1 MAIKVAHQLN
11 TAFIKSYQIAKK
23 NNKLPS
29 YDITKIYFSC
39 NTKDIKHLLFMNL
52 CNLSAV
58 LIMLGKLRKLYLKGM
73 LDMFGITNI
82 VLLTSI

>member
-29 YDITKIYFSC
+29 YDITNIYFSC
-39 NTKDIKHLLFMNL
+39 NTKDKTPTLNQAFVIYESM
-52 CNLSAV
+52 
-58 LIMLGKLRKLYLKGM
+58 
-73 LDMFGITNI
+73 
-82 VLLTSI
+82 

>member
-23 NNKLPS
+23 NNKLPT

-39 NTKDIKHLLFMNL
+39 NTKDKTPTLNQAFVIYESM
-52 CNLSAV
+52 
-58 LIMLGKLRKLYLKGM
+58 
-73 LDMFGITNI
+73 
-82 VLLTSI
+82 